1 MKITAEQCVMAL
13 KRRDLNS
20 TARALAD
27 YMGSTDSR
35 AVATALRQPVRDGR
49 VKIRYTR
56 GLGFGAEYR
65 FVRLKAKVAA

>member
-1 MKITAEQCVMAL
+1 MSITAEQCVMAL
-13 KRRDLNS
+13 KRRNLRT
-20 TARALAD
+20 TAKALAE
-27 YMGSTDSR
+27 YIGETDSR

>member
-13 KRRDLNS
+13 KRRDLRT

-27 YMGSTDSR
+27 YLGTDSR
-35 AVATALRQPVRDGR
+35 AVATALRKPVKDGR

-65 FVRLKAKVAA
+65 FVRLKAKVQA

>member
-13 KRRDLNS
+13 KRRDLS
-20 TARALAD
+20 TTARQLAE
-27 YMGSTDSR
+27 YMGATDSR
-35 AVATALRQPVRDGR
+35 AVATALRKPVEDGR
-49 VKIRYTR
+49 VKIRHTR